1 MDSESQEYSAVFQL
15 YARLVDCI
23 KQSPTDLAVQLRPS
37 GVLADTNWEFLTN
50 PQHSNIEKAVRIVD
64 VMLNQIKA
72 NPQSFS
78 VLVSA
83 LRAAGPWTKA
93 IVGELKPLVL
103 RDAQDESSK
112 LKSIISHSSYTYTHV
127 PFHLDRHVNNTE
139 YVVSQLKIARYYTHK
154 TCMAVHA
161 NFAAGCLHTLPLSTE
176 NFRALLSHVVY
187 Q

>member
-15 YARLVDCI
+15 YARLVDSI

-37 GVLADTNWEFLTN
+37 GILAPTDWGFLTN

-64 VMLNQIKA
+64 IMLNQIKA

-93 IVGELKPLVL
+93 IVDELMQSVPK
-103 RDAQDESSK
+103 DDCGK
-112 LKSIISHSSYTYTHV
+112 LKK
-127 PFHLDRHVNNTE
+127 LDE
-139 YVVSQLKIARYYTHK
+139 I
-154 TCMAVHA
+154 
-161 NFAAGCLHTLPLSTE
+161 
-176 NFRALLSHVVY
+176 
-187 Q
+187 